1 MALVTID
8 GLQTYYEDKGSGPAV
23 ALLHNGFS
31 CTRMWDE
38 IFPGLVDAGYRVIRY
53 DRRGYGRSE
62 EGADFEAFYTGDG
75 FRDQSVAAFAALMD
89 HLGVERLHIVGQ
101 CEGGVVGADFAACF
115 PDRVATLTTASTM
128 CFSTMDMVTF
138 NREKF
143 GAPYANQSEDLKA
156 KYVLWHGPARAERFF
171 NLCTTKGGAYG
182 CGVFDL
188 RPTLRR
194 VACPTLVM
202 YPDRGYFFEVEQ
214 AVAFYRSLAR
224 GELAV
229 FAYCGHNIH
238 EYYPDLY
245 RDQVLRFL
253 RRHHD
258 KTAAPC

>member
-1 MALVTID
+1 MPVATIH
-8 GLQTYYEDKGSGPAV
+8 GLQTYYEDQGSGPALV
-23 ALLHNGFS
+23 LLHNGFS

-38 IFPGLVDAGYRVIRY
+38 IFPGLVAAGYRVIRY

-62 EGADFEAFYTGDG
+62 EGEDFEAYYTGKD
-75 FRDQSVAAFAALMD
+75 FRQASVDALAALMD
-89 HLGVERLHIVGQ
+89 HLGLGRFHIVGQ
-101 CEGGVVGADFAACF
+101 CEGGVVGADFAARF

-128 CFSTMDMVTF
+128 CFTTVDMVTF

-143 GAPYANQSEDLKA
+143 GAPYAGQPEQLKA
-156 KYVLWHGPARAERFF
+156 KYVLWHGPQRAERFF
-171 NLCTTKGGAYG
+171 NLCTTKGGSYG

-188 RPTLRR
+188 RPTLGK

-202 YPDRGYFFEVEQ
+202 YPDRGYFFAVEQ

-253 RRHHD
+253 QRHREDHS
-258 KTAAPC
+258 